1 MRGWSSAPY
10 LHYYAGVSPTLEF
23 SSVSPKTSK
32 PLTIY
37 SGLSEADIA
46 QLDSLVT
53 FRSLKS
59 GDYLFHQHTHARSV
73 YMLDKG
79 MLMMERS
86 SSTGRR
92 QVMAFMQPGNF
103 IGIPHNE
110 HYDYTV
116 SALQDSRVRE
126 IPLKP
131 FVALQ
136 DKLPR
141 LMENVRG
148 IGGSILAHTLDQV
161 FALGQKKAHERVCFL
176 LIQLAERAPVP
187 NCRTV
192 DLVMTRQDIADY
204 LGLTIET
211 VSRAFGKLKREGLI
225 DIYSA
230 HTVEIVDLETVQQ
243 HALAD

>member
-1 MRGWSSAPY
+1 M
-10 LHYYAGVSPTLEF
+10 
-23 SSVSPKTSK
+23 SPKINK

-37 SGLSEADIA
+37 SGLDKAEIA
-46 QLDSLVT
+46 QVDALVT
-53 FRSLKS
+53 FRNLDS

-73 YMLDKG
+73 YMLEDG

-103 IGIPHNE
+103 IGIPHNQ

-126 IPLKP
+126 IPFKP

-136 DKLPR
+136 DKLPG

-148 IGGSILAHTLDQV
+148 IGGNILAHTLDQV

-192 DLVMTRQDIADY
+192 DLIMTRQDIADY

-230 HTVEIVDLETVQQ
+230 HTVEILDLETVQQ

>member
-1 MRGWSSAPY
+1 M
-10 LHYYAGVSPTLEF
+10 TQ
-23 SSVSPKTSK
+23 

-37 SGLSEADIA
+37 SGLSPAELAR
-46 QLDSLVT
+46 LDALVT
-53 FRSLKS
+53 HRNLDS
-59 GDYLFHQHTHARSV
+59 GDYLFHQHTPSKSV
-73 YMLDKG
+73 YVLETG

-103 IGIPHNE
+103 IGIPHNQ

-116 SALQDSRVRE
+116 SALRNSRVRE

-136 DKLPR
+136 DDIPR

-148 IGGSILAHTLDQV
+148 IGGNILAHTLDQV

-176 LIQLAERAPVP
+176 LKQLFDRAPVP
-187 NCRTV
+187 NCRSIE
-192 DLVMTRQDIADY
+192 LVMTRQDIADY

-211 VSRAFGKLKREGLI
+211 VSRAFGKLKREKTI
-225 DIYSA
+225 DIFSA
-230 HTVEIVDLETVQQ
+230 HTVEILDMDAVEQM
-243 HALAD
+243 ALAD

>member
-1 MRGWSSAPY
+1 MVFP
-10 LHYYAGVSPTLEF
+10 VSPDQT
-23 SSVSPKTSK
+23 T

-37 SGLSEADIA
+37 SGLTSADI
-46 QLDSLVT
+46 QRLDALAS
-53 FRSLKS
+53 FRSLDS
-59 GDYLFHQHTHARSV
+59 GGYLFHQHTPAKSV
-73 YMLDKG
+73 YVLEAG

-103 IGIPHNE
+103 IGIPHNQ

-116 SALQDSRVRE
+116 SALQTSRVRE
-126 IPLKP
+126 MPLKP
-131 FVALQ
+131 FIELQ
-136 DKLPR
+136 DEIPR
-141 LMENVRG
+141 LKENVRG

-176 LIQLAERAPVP
+176 LKQLSDRAAKPGL
-187 NCRTV
+187 RSLE
-192 DLVMTRQDIADY
+192 LVMTRQDIADY

-211 VSRAFGKLKREGLI
+211 VSRAFGKLKREGVI

-230 HTVEIVDLETVQQ
+230 HTVEILDVDTLEEL
-243 HALAD
+243 ALAD